1 MSDEPNDPN
10 DGEGVLPPTPDNSF
24 PTLNIEDEVRQSF
37 LAYSMSVIISR
48 ALPDVRDGLKPV
60 HRRILYAMN
69 QAGLLPSRPYSKSAG
84 VVGEVLKHYHPHGD
98 SAVYDSMVR
107 MAQDFSLRYPLV
119 DGQGNFG
126 SIDGDSAAAY
136 RYTEARLA
144 RLAEELLR
152 DIDRETVDFQPNF
165 DGQMEEPIVL
175 PARFPNLLANGSS
188 GIAVG
193 MATNIPP
200 HNLSELTAA
209 LVLEA
214 NNPDC
219 TLDEL
224 LEVMPGPDFPTGAML
239 CGTDGIRSYFATGR
253 GHLTL
258 RAKAEFEDYK
268 RGIRIV
274 ITEIPYQVNKSLLLE
289 RIADLV
295 KDGRIEG
302 ISDLRDE
309 SSREG
314 MRVVIELKK
323 DVSEDVILNQLY
335 KMTPLQTTFGVNL
348 LALVNGRPQTLSIK
362 QALGHFLEFRKEVVI
377 RRAIYDLAQ
386 AEARAHILEGFA
398 IALDH
403 LDEIIA
409 LIRAAANAA
418 SAREQLM
425 ERYTLSERQAQAILD
440 MRLRA
445 LTAMERQRVLDELAE
460 LRLKIDD
467 LKALL
472 ASDERILEVVL
483 NELREVE
490 AKYGD
495 ERRTELT
502 QAIDGIT
509 NEDLIVE
516 EDMVVTLSHLG
527 YIKRNPVTLYRA
539 QRRGGRGAKGMATRE
554 EDFVR
559 HLGVASTHA
568 YLLFF
573 TNMGRLHWLK
583 VHELPQLGRAAKGKA
598 IVNVLQLQEHEQV
611 QTMLP
616 VRSFEDA
623 AGEFIVL
630 STRQGVI
637 KKTSLS
643 AFANPRKA
651 GIIAINLYDGDEL
664 ISVGRSS
671 GSDDVLLATRAGKS
685 IRFNESDARAMGRTA
700 TGVRGIALS
709 EGDQVVGMEILTGE
723 AQILTTTERG
733 YGKRT
738 PLDDYRPQKR
748 GGQGI
753 INIRAN
759 NRNGPVIGIAQVVD
773 DDDVMLITDGGKVL
787 RCPVGGI
794 SSMGRATQGVR
805 VMRLDEGENLVS
817 IARLAEEDI
826 SPDDDD
832 PDGNED
838 GSEVTGAPV
847 IDAASATTDDDA
859 AAAAA
864 AIAAIA
870 AVAEAAKAY
879 DVAAEA
885 AAGDGSDTDSSD
897 ENEES

>member
-1 MSDEPNDPN
+1 VSDEPIDPTG
-10 DGEGVLPPTPDNSF
+10 DETPPTPPEGNFSSV
-24 PTLNIEDEVRQSF
+24 NIEDEVRSSF
-37 LAYSMSVIISR
+37 LAYSMAVIINR

-69 QAGLLPSRPYSKSAG
+69 QEGLLSNRPYSKSAG

-126 SIDGDSAAAY
+126 SIDGDSPAAY

-144 RLAEELLR
+144 KLAEEMLR

-175 PARFPNLLANGSS
+175 PTRFPNLLANGSA

-193 MATNIPP
+193 MATNVPP
-200 HNLSELTAA
+200 HNLRELTAA
-209 LVLEA
+209 LILEA
-214 NNPDC
+214 GNPDC
-219 TLDEL
+219 TLDDI
-224 LEVMPGPDFPTGAML
+224 LEKMPGPDFPTGAML

-258 RAKAEFEDYK
+258 RAEASFEPYK
-268 RGIRIV
+268 RGTRIV
-274 ITEIPYQVNKSLLLE
+274 VTEIPYQVNKSLLLE

-295 KDGRIEG
+295 REGRLEG
-302 ISDLRDE
+302 IADLRDE

-323 DVSEDVILNQLY
+323 DAAEDIILNQLY

-348 LALVNGRPQTLSIK
+348 LALVGNRPQTLSIK
-362 QALGHFLEFRKEVVI
+362 EALRHFLEFRKEVVI

-403 LDEIIA
+403 LDEIIV
-409 LIRAAANAA
+409 LIRAAADA
-418 SAREQLM
+418 SIARSELM
-425 ERYTLSERQAQAILD
+425 LRFDLSERQAQAILD

-445 LTAMERQRVLDELAE
+445 LTAMERQRVLDELDA
-460 LRLKIDD
+460 LRLKIAD
-467 LKALL
+467 LKDLL
-472 ASDERILEVVL
+472 ASDERILEVVID
-483 NELREVE
+483 ELRAIED
-490 AKYGD
+490 KFGD
-495 ERRTELT
+495 ERRTRLVP
-502 QAIDGIT
+502 AIDGIT

-527 YIKRNPVTLYRA
+527 YIKRNPVTLYRQ
-539 QRRGGRGAKGMATRE
+539 QRRGGKGAKGMSTRE

-598 IVNVLQLQEHEQV
+598 IVNVLQLQTGEQV

-623 AGEFIVL
+623 SDEYIIL
-630 STRQGVI
+630 STRKGVI
-637 KKTSLS
+637 KKTSLR

-651 GIIAINLYDGDEL
+651 GIIAINLAPGDQL
-664 ISVGRSS
+664 IAAGRSS
-671 GSDDVLLATRAGKS
+671 GHDDVLLATRRGKS
-685 IRFNESDARAMGRTA
+685 IRFNEEDARAMGRSA
-700 TGVRGIALS
+700 TGVRGIALA
-709 EGDQVVGMEILTGE
+709 GDDEVVGMEILTGDAE
-723 AQILTTTERG
+723 ILTTTERG
-733 YGKRT
+733 CGKRT
-738 PLDDYRPQKR
+738 PLADYRPQRR

-759 NRNGPVIGIAQVVD
+759 DRNGAVIGIAQVIQ

-787 RCPVGGI
+787 RCPVSGI

-805 VMRLDEGENLVS
+805 VMNLRADEKLVS
-817 IARLAEEDI
+817 IARLAEEDLALDGPETTAVVAPELVP
-826 SPDDDD
+826 SEAEPEPTDDSSE
-832 PDGNED
+832 NED
-838 GSEVTGAPV
+838 E
-847 IDAASATTDDDA
+847 
-859 AAAAA
+859 
-864 AIAAIA
+864 
-870 AVAEAAKAY
+870 
-879 DVAAEA
+879 
-885 AAGDGSDTDSSD
+885 
-897 ENEES
+897 

>member
-1 MSDEPNDPN
+1 MDPSDP
-10 DGEGVLPPTPDNSF
+10 PPTPPSGGVSSV
-24 PTLNIEDEVRQSF
+24 NIEDEVRSSF

-69 QAGLLPSRPYSKSAG
+69 QEGLLSNRPYSKSAG

-126 SIDGDSAAAY
+126 SVDGDSAAAY

-144 RLAEELLR
+144 KIAEEMLR

-165 DGQMEEPIVL
+165 DGQMQEPIVL
-175 PARFPNLLANGSS
+175 PSRFPNLLANGSA

-200 HNLSELTAA
+200 HNLRELTAA
-209 LVLEA
+209 LILEA
-214 NNPDC
+214 ENPDC

-224 LEVMPGPDFPTGAML
+224 LAKMPGPDFPTGAML

-253 GHLTL
+253 GHLVL
-258 RAKAEFEDYK
+258 RAKAEFEPYK
-268 RGIRIV
+268 RGTRIV
-274 ITEIPYQVNKSLLLE
+274 VHEIPYQVNKALLLE

-295 KDGRIEG
+295 REGRIEG
-302 ISDLRDE
+302 IADLRDE

-323 DVSEDVILNQLY
+323 DAAEDIILNQLY

-348 LALVNGRPQTLSIK
+348 LALVNGRPQTLSVK
-362 QALGHFLEFRKEVVI
+362 EALRHFIEFRKEVVI

-409 LIRAAANAA
+409 LIRAAEDAA
-418 SAREQLM
+418 TARAQLM
-425 ERYTLSERQAQAILD
+425 TRFDLSERQAQAILD

-460 LRLKIDD
+460 LRALIAD
-467 LKALL
+467 LKDLL
-472 ASDERILEVVL
+472 GSDERILEVVVQ
-483 NELREVE
+483 ELREVVD
-490 AKYGD
+490 KFGD
-495 ERRTELT
+495 ERRTELAP
-502 QAIDGIT
+502 AIDGIT

-539 QRRGGRGAKGMATRE
+539 QRRGGKGARGMETRE

-573 TNMGRLHWLK
+573 TNFGRLHWLK
-583 VHELPQLGRAAKGKA
+583 VHELTQLGRAARGKA
-598 IVNVLQLQEHEQV
+598 IVNVLALQNGEQV

-616 VRSFEDA
+616 VRRFEDA
-623 AGEFIVL
+623 AGEYIIL
-630 STRQGVI
+630 STRKGVI
-637 KKTSLS
+637 KKTSLA
-643 AFANPRKA
+643 AFSNPRRA
-651 GIIAINLYDGDEL
+651 GIIAINLAEDDEL
-664 ISVGRSS
+664 IAAGRSS
-671 GSDDVLLATRAGKS
+671 GRDDVLLATRQGKS
-685 IRFNESDARAMGRTA
+685 IRFSEEDARAMGRTA
-700 TGVRGIALS
+700 TGVRGISLS
-709 EGDQVVGMEILTGE
+709 KGDEVVGMEILSGGT
-723 AQILTTTERG
+723 QILTATEHG

-738 PLDDYRPQKR
+738 PLDEYRVQKR

-759 NRNGPVIGIAQVVD
+759 ARNGPVIGIAQVVD

-805 VMRLDEGENLVS
+805 VMNLAPGEKLVS
-817 IARLAEEDI
+817 IARLAEEDV
-826 SPDDDD
+826 SAASTDAGPDAGG
-832 PDGNED
+832 PDG
-838 GSEVTGAPV
+838 
-847 IDAASATTDDDA
+847 
-859 AAAAA
+859 
-864 AIAAIA
+864 
-870 AVAEAAKAY
+870 
-879 DVAAEA
+879 
-885 AAGDGSDTDSSD
+885 AGDSEGSG
-897 ENEES
+897 

>member
-1 MSDEPNDPN
+1 VSDETIDPTDDPAPPPE
-10 DGEGVLPPTPDNSF
+10 DGF
-24 PTLNIEDEVRQSF
+24 PTVNIEDEVRSSF

-69 QAGLLPSRPYSKSAG
+69 QEGLHSNRPYSKSAG

-126 SIDGDSAAAY
+126 SIDGDMAAAY

-144 RLAEELLR
+144 RLAEEMLR

-165 DGQMEEPIVL
+165 DGQMEEPMVL
-175 PARFPNLLANGSS
+175 PTRFPNLLANGSA

-193 MATNIPP
+193 MATNVPP
-200 HNLSELTAA
+200 HNLRELTAA
-209 LVLEA
+209 LILEA
-214 NNPDC
+214 ENPDC
-219 TLDEL
+219 TLDDI
-224 LEVMPGPDFPTGAML
+224 LEKMPGPDFPTGALL
-239 CGTDGIRSYFATGR
+239 CGSDGIRSYFANGR

-258 RAKAEFEDYK
+258 RAQAEFEPYK
-268 RGIRIV
+268 RGTRIV
-274 ITEIPYQVNKSLLLE
+274 VTEIPYQVNKSLLLE

-295 KDGRIEG
+295 RDGRISG
-302 ISDLRDE
+302 IADLRDE

-314 MRVVIELKK
+314 MRVVVELKK
-323 DVSEDVILNQLY
+323 DAAEDVVLNQLY
-335 KMTPLQTTFGVNL
+335 KMTPLQTTFAVNL
-348 LALVNGRPQTLSIK
+348 LALVNGRPKTLSVK
-362 QALGHFLEFRKEVVI
+362 QALRHFIEFRKEVVI

-398 IALDH
+398 IALEH

-409 LIRAAANAA
+409 LIRAAENAA
-418 SAREQLM
+418 AARQTLIA
-425 ERYTLSERQAQAILD
+425 RFDLSERQAQAILD

-445 LTAMERQRVLDELAE
+445 LTAMERQRVLEELEE
-460 LRLKIDD
+460 LRRKIAD
-467 LKALL
+467 LKRLL
-472 ASDERILEVVL
+472 ASDEQILEVVIS
-483 NELREVE
+483 EMREIE
-490 AKYGD
+490 EKFGD
-495 ERRTELT
+495 ERRT
-502 QAIDGIT
+502 QFAPAVDGIS

-539 QRRGGRGAKGMATRE
+539 QRRGGKGARGMETRE

-573 TNMGRLHWLK
+573 TNYGRLHWLK

-598 IVNVLQLQEHEQV
+598 IVNVLQLQSGENV

-623 AGEFIVL
+623 ADEYIIL
-630 STRQGVI
+630 STRQGAI

-651 GIIAINLYDGDEL
+651 GIIAINLSQGDEL
-664 ISVGRSS
+664 IAAGRSS
-671 GSDDVLLATRAGKS
+671 GRDDVLLATRSGKA
-685 IRFNESDARAMGRTA
+685 IRFNEADARAMGRTA
-700 TGVRGIALS
+700 TGVRGISLMRQD
-709 EGDQVVGMEILTGE
+709 EVVGMEVLSGDAKILTVTMG
-723 AQILTTTERG
+723 G

-738 PLDDYRPQKR
+738 PLAEYRVQRR

-753 INIRAN
+753 IDIGYHRHSREYTKRCSHRDCAGRRRRRRHADHRCRQGPALSRKWYFLHGAGDPGCA
-759 NRNGPVIGIAQVVD
+759 RNASIAGREAGVD
-773 DDDVMLITDGGKVL
+773 
-787 RCPVGGI
+787 
-794 SSMGRATQGVR
+794 RATG
-805 VMRLDEGENLVS
+805 
-817 IARLAEEDI
+817 
-826 SPDDDD
+826 
-832 PDGNED
+832 
-838 GSEVTGAPV
+838 
-847 IDAASATTDDDA
+847 
-859 AAAAA
+859 
-864 AIAAIA
+864 
-870 AVAEAAKAY
+870 
-879 DVAAEA
+879 
-885 AAGDGSDTDSSD
+885 
-897 ENEES
+897 

>member
-1 MSDEPNDPN
+1 MDPTEPGAPPPPP
-10 DGEGVLPPTPDNSF
+10 DGGVSTV
-24 PTLNIEDEVRQSF
+24 NIEDEVRSSF

-69 QAGLLPSRPYSKSAG
+69 QEGLLSNRPYSKSAG

-126 SIDGDSAAAY
+126 SVDGDSAAAY

-144 RLAEELLR
+144 KLAEEMLR

-165 DGQMEEPIVL
+165 DGQMQEPIVL
-175 PARFPNLLANGSS
+175 PSRFPNLLANGSA

-193 MATNIPP
+193 MATNVPP
-200 HNLSELTAA
+200 HNLRELTAA
-209 LVLEA
+209 LILEA
-214 NNPDC
+214 ENPDC
-219 TLDEL
+219 SLDEL
-224 LEVMPGPDFPTGAML
+224 LAKMPGPDFPTGAML

-253 GHLTL
+253 GHLLL
-258 RAKAEFEDYK
+258 RAKAAFEPYK
-268 RGIRIV
+268 RGTRIV
-274 ITEIPYQVNKSLLLE
+274 VHEIPYQVNKALLLE

-295 KDGRIEG
+295 REGRIEG
-302 ISDLRDE
+302 IADLRDE

-314 MRVVIELKK
+314 MRIVIELKK
-323 DVSEDVILNQLY
+323 DAAEDIILNQLY

-348 LALVNGRPQTLSIK
+348 LALVNGRPQTLSVK
-362 QALGHFLEFRKEVVI
+362 EALRHFIEFRKEVVI

-409 LIRAAANAA
+409 LIRAAEDAA
-418 SAREQLM
+418 TARTQLM
-425 ERYTLSERQAQAILD
+425 TRFDLSERQAQAILD

-460 LRLKIDD
+460 LRALIAD
-467 LKALL
+467 LKDLL
-472 ASDERILEVVL
+472 GSDERILEVVVQ
-483 NELREVE
+483 ELREIDD
-490 AKYGD
+490 KFGD
-495 ERRTELT
+495 ERRTEL
-502 QAIDGIT
+502 AAPIDGIT

-539 QRRGGRGAKGMATRE
+539 QRRGGKGARGMETRE

-559 HLGVASTHA
+559 HLAVASTHA
-568 YLLFF
+568 FLLFF
-573 TNMGRLHWLK
+573 TNFGRLHWLK

-598 IVNVLQLQEHEQV
+598 IVNVLALQEGEQV

-623 AGEFIVL
+623 AEEFIIL
-630 STRQGVI
+630 STRRGVI
-637 KKTSLS
+637 KKTALA
-643 AFANPRKA
+643 AFSHPRRA
-651 GIIAINLYDGDEL
+651 GIIAINLSEDDEL
-664 ISVGRSS
+664 IGAGRST
-671 GSDDVLLATRAGKS
+671 GRDAILLATQQGKS
-685 IRFNESDARAMGRTA
+685 IRFSEEDARAMGRTA

-709 EGDQVVGMEILTGE
+709 EGDEVVGMEILSGD
-723 AQILTTTERG
+723 AQIFTATEHG

-738 PLDDYRPQKR
+738 PLSEYRIQKR

-759 NRNGPVIGIAQVVD
+759 DRNGPVIGIAQVVD

-787 RCPVGGI
+787 RCPVDGI

-805 VMRLDEGENLVS
+805 VMNLSPGEKLVS
-817 IARLAEEDI
+817 IARLAEEDVAPAPPGEDAPGATDPRDLAQAPP
-826 SPDDDD
+826 SASDEDEDRNDD
-832 PDGNED
+832 G
-838 GSEVTGAPV
+838 
-847 IDAASATTDDDA
+847 
-859 AAAAA
+859 
-864 AIAAIA
+864 
-870 AVAEAAKAY
+870 
-879 DVAAEA
+879 
-885 AAGDGSDTDSSD
+885 GSD
-897 ENEES
+897 

>member
-1 MSDEPNDPN
+1 MSDETIDPPG
-10 DGEGVLPPTPDNSF
+10 DETPPAPPTPPEDGFS
-24 PTLNIEDEVRQSF
+24 TVNIEDEVRSSF
-37 LAYSMSVIISR
+37 LAYSMSVIINR

-69 QAGLLPSRPYSKSAG
+69 QEGLHSNRPYSKSAG

-126 SIDGDSAAAY
+126 SIDGDSPAAY
-136 RYTEARLA
+136 RYTEARLSKI
-144 RLAEELLR
+144 AEEMLR

-175 PARFPNLLANGSS
+175 PTRFPNLLANGSA

-193 MATNIPP
+193 MATNVPP
-200 HNLSELTAA
+200 HNLRELIAA
-209 LVLEA
+209 LILEA
-214 NNPDC
+214 NDPDC
-219 TLDEL
+219 SLDDI
-224 LEVMPGPDFPTGAML
+224 LEKMPGPDFPTGALL
-239 CGTDGIRSYFATGR
+239 CGTDGIRSYYATGR
-253 GHLTL
+253 GHLIL
-258 RAKAEFEDYK
+258 RAVAEFEPYK
-268 RGIRIV
+268 RGTRIV
-274 ITEIPYQVNKSLLLE
+274 VTEIPYQVNKSLLLE

-295 KDGRIEG
+295 REGRLEG
-302 ISDLRDE
+302 IADLRDE

-314 MRVVIELKK
+314 MRIVIELKK
-323 DVSEDVILNQLY
+323 DAAEDIILNQLY

-348 LALVNGRPQTLSIK
+348 LALVANRPQTLSIK
-362 QALGHFLEFRKEVVI
+362 EALRHFIEFRKEVVI
-377 RRAIYDLAQ
+377 RRAIYDLSQ

-409 LIRAAANAA
+409 LIRAAADAA
-418 SAREQLM
+418 TARAELM
-425 ERYTLSERQAQAILD
+425 TRYDLSERQAQAILD

-445 LTAMERQRVLDELAE
+445 LTAMERQRVIDELEA
-460 LRLKIDD
+460 LRATIAD
-467 LKALL
+467 LKGLL
-472 ASDERILEVVL
+472 ASDERILEVVVG
-483 NELREVE
+483 ELREIDD
-490 AKYGD
+490 KFGD
-495 ERRTELT
+495 ERRTQLAP
-502 QAIDGIT
+502 AIDGIT

-527 YIKRNPVTLYRA
+527 YIKRNPVTLYRQ
-539 QRRGGRGAKGMATRE
+539 QRRGGKGAKGMSTRE

-573 TNMGRLHWLK
+573 TNLGRLHWLK

-598 IVNVLQLQEHEQV
+598 IVNVLQLQAGEQV

-623 AGEFIVL
+623 ADEYIIL
-630 STRQGVI
+630 STRHGII
-637 KKTSLS
+637 KKTSLR

-651 GIIAINLYDGDEL
+651 GIIAINLVEGDEL
-664 ISVGRSS
+664 IAAGRSS

-685 IRFNESDARAMGRTA
+685 IRFHESDARAMGRTA
-700 TGVRGIALS
+700 TGVRGISLGN
-709 EGDQVVGMEILTGE
+709 GDEVVGMEILAGD

-738 PLDDYRPQKR
+738 PLSEYRPQRR

-759 NRNGPVIGIAQVVD
+759 ERNGPVVGIAQVVD
-773 DDDVMLITDGGKVL
+773 DDDVMLITDRGKVL
-787 RCPVGGI
+787 RCPVAGI

-805 VMRLDEGENLVS
+805 IMNLGPDEKLVS
-817 IARLAEEDI
+817 IARVAEEDL
-826 SPDDDD
+826 
-832 PDGNED
+832 
-838 GSEVTGAPV
+838 
-847 IDAASATTDDDA
+847 
-859 AAAAA
+859 
-864 AIAAIA
+864 
-870 AVAEAAKAY
+870 
-879 DVAAEA
+879 
-885 AAGDGSDTDSSD
+885 AGDGEVSGTPGAGTPPERATGSGASGNGAADDGD
-897 ENEES
+897 E

>member
-10 DGEGVLPPTPDNSF
+10 DDGLPPFTPDDSF
-24 PTLNIEDEVRQSF
+24 PTVNIEDEVRSSF

-60 HRRILYAMN
+60 HRRILYAMH
-69 QAGLLPSRPYSKSAG
+69 QEGLLPNRPYSKSAG

-144 RLAEELLR
+144 KLAEEMLR

-175 PARFPNLLANGSS
+175 PSRFPNLLANGSA

-209 LVLEA
+209 IILEA
-214 NNPDC
+214 ENPDC
-219 TLDEL
+219 TLDQI
-224 LEVMPGPDFPTGAML
+224 LEKMPGPDFPTGAML
-239 CGTDGIRSYFATGR
+239 CGTDGIRSYYATGR

-258 RAKAEFEDYK
+258 RAVADFEPHK
-268 RGIRIV
+268 NRMRIV
-274 ITEIPYQVNKSLLLE
+274 ITEIPYQVNKSLLME

-295 KDGRIEG
+295 RDGRLDG

-309 SSREG
+309 SNRQG
-314 MRVVIELKK
+314 MRIVIELKK
-323 DVSEDVILNQLY
+323 DAAEDVVLNSLY
-335 KMTPLQTTFGVNL
+335 KMTPLQTTFAVNL
-348 LALVNGRPQTLSIK
+348 LALVNNRPQTLSIK
-362 QALGHFLEFRKEVVI
+362 ETLRHFIEFRKEVVI

-409 LIRAAANAA
+409 LIRAAPDAA
-418 SAREQLM
+418 TARGQLM
-425 ERYTLSERQAQAILD
+425 ERFDLSERQAQAILD

-445 LTAMERQRVLDELAE
+445 LTAMERQRVLDELEE
-460 LRLKIDD
+460 LRAKIAD

-472 ASDERILEVVL
+472 ASDERILEVVVG
-483 NELREVE
+483 ELREVE
-490 AKYGD
+490 DKFGD
-495 ERRTELT
+495 ERRTQLAP
-502 QAIDGIT
+502 AIDGIT

-539 QRRGGRGAKGMATRE
+539 QRRGGKGAKGMETRD

-598 IVNVLQLQEHEQV
+598 IVNVLQMQQGEVV

-616 VRSFEDA
+616 VRSFDDA
-623 AGEFIVL
+623 KGEFIIL
-630 STRQGVI
+630 STRKGVI
-637 KKTSLS
+637 KKTSLD
-643 AFANPRKA
+643 AFSNPRKA
-651 GIIAINLYDGDEL
+651 GIIAINLAEGDEL
-664 ISVGRSS
+664 IAAGRSG
-671 GSDDVLLATRAGKS
+671 GSDHVLLATRAGKS
-685 IRFNESDARAMGRTA
+685 IRFDEEDARPMGRTA

-709 EGDQVVGMEILTGE
+709 GDDEVIGMEILTGD
-723 AQILTTTERG
+723 AQILTTTQHG

-759 NRNGPVIGIAQVVD
+759 DRNGPVIGIAQVVD

-805 VMRLDEGENLVS
+805 VMNLSEGESLVS
-817 IARLAEEDI
+817 IARVTEEDI
-826 SPDDDD
+826 A
-832 PDGNED
+832 ED
-838 GSEVTGAPV
+838 ADQDSSADAAVDSESAASTPNTPNTPVAPV
-847 IDAASATTDDDA
+847 EGVGGTSVDD
-859 AAAAA
+859 
-864 AIAAIA
+864 
-870 AVAEAAKAY
+870 VLERAEA
-879 DVAAEA
+879 DGEEQAAE
-885 AAGDGSDTDSSD
+885 D
-897 ENEES
+897 EDE